1 VFLVFV
7 NVNATFGLSKCY
19 LTKSLYSL
27 ANLGIITA
35 EANVSQFSNIHWKK
49 LGFLVYSGFHMWL
62 KLNLRILDQIEAN
75 VIKTPGQQRGTQI
88 TEKLHRQ

>member
-1 VFLVFV
+1 MFLVFV

-35 EANVSQFSNIHWKK
+35 EANVSQFSNIH
-49 LGFLVYSGFHMWL
+49 
-62 KLNLRILDQIEAN
+62 
-75 VIKTPGQQRGTQI
+75 
-88 TEKLHRQ
+88 